1 MKLLTSEWVLKAD
14 ADFATASREI
24 RVRKSPNYD
33 AVCFHAQQCAEKYLK
48 AVLQEAEVPFGK
60 THHLIALL
68 DLVLGIDRSW
78 ELLRPQLQ
86 SLNAYSVSVRYP
98 GEVADKGTA
107 REALRLAKMIR
118 SEARQKLGLRSL
130 E

>member
-1 MKLLTSEWVLKAD
+1 MKPLTSEWVEKAEG
-14 ADFATASREI
+14 DFATASREI

-33 AVCFHAQQCAEKYLK
+33 AVCFHTQQCAEKYLK
-48 AVLQEAEVPFGK
+48 AFLQEAEIPFGK

-68 DLVLGIDRSW
+68 ELIVCVERSW

-98 GEVADKGTA
+98 GEVADKAIA
-107 REALRLAKMIR
+107 REALHLAKTIR
-118 SEARQKLGLRSL
+118 SEARQKLGLI
-130 E
+130 

>member
-1 MKLLTSEWVLKAD
+1 MKPLTSEWVEKAEG
-14 ADFATASREI
+14 DFATASREI

-33 AVCFHAQQCAEKYLK
+33 AVCFHTQQCAEKYLK
-48 AVLQEAEVPFGK
+48 AFLQEAEIPFGK

-68 DLVLGIDRSW
+68 EFVVSAERSW

-98 GEVADKGTA
+98 GEVADKAMA
-107 REALRLAKMIR
+107 REALHLAKTIR
-118 SEARQKLGLRSL
+118 SEARQKLGLI
-130 E
+130 